1 MPECIFCKTPNGR
14 IIGENR
20 LSFAIRDGYPVTG
33 LHTLVIPRRHVAD
46 FFDLF
51 QPERNAVL
59 SLLDEMRLEIQK
71 ADPTVTGFNVGA
83 NAGKDAGQTVF
94 HCHVHLIPRR
104 SGDVADPRGGVRGVI
119 PDRQSY

>member
-1 MPECIFCKTPNGR
+1 MDRCQYPPKSTLAMAFLASPHNPKH
-14 IIGENR
+14 
-20 LSFAIRDGYPVTG
+20 LLAI
-33 LHTLVIPRRHVAD
+33 RHVAD

-51 QPERNAVL
+51 QPVRNAVL

-71 ADPTVTGFNVGA
+71 VDPTVTGFNVGA

>member
-1 MPECIFCKTPNGR
+1 MPLER

-20 LSFAIRDGYPVTG
+20 LSVAIRDGHPVTG
-33 LHTLVIPRRHVAD
+33 LHTLVIPKRHVVD

-94 HCHVHLIPRR
+94 HCHVHLIGRR